1 MFIVDLFNSFYGPM
15 QMAPCTVQM
24 LSNEGISSS
33 LNTGRRFDA
42 CGAGAPCTIAIDSTV
57 LRAPAICHTC
67 LTHE

>member
-42 CGAGAPCTIAIDSTV
+42 CGAHH
-57 LRAPAICHTC
+57 CH
-67 LTHE
+67 